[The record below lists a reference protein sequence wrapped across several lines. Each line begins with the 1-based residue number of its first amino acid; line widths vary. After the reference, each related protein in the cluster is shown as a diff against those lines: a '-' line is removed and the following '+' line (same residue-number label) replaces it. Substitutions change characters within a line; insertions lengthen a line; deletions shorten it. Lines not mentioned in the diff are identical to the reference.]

1 MSNITIK
8 DIAREL
14 NLSTSTVSRAL
25 RDSYEISTETKE
37 KVLAYAKKM
46 HYTPN
51 PIALSLKENKSHSIC
66 IIVPEIANNFFSEV
80 INGIDFT
87 AYEKGYNVFIFQTH
101 ESYEREMANLES
113 GLSRRVDGII
123 MSLSGTTSEFDYFEK
138 LVEDQTPIV
147 FFDRVPDAPDFHKV
161 VADNFGGAYKGTS
174 YLLKQGKRKI
184 AHVTSPPVLSITRE
198 RLDGY
203 KTCLKDH
210 DIPVNES
217 LIKYCGFDPMEAHK
231 TIEALIKEHQPDS
244 FIIGSDRLALHSLE
258 AIKKFQGALSHD
270 IEIVGFTNVK
280 HASLFHPP
288 IHTIRQP
295 AFEMGQQ
302 AVNLLIDCMEQ
313 KNKIKEPQKIV
324 LSTELVVQEK

>member
-37 KVLAYAKKM
+37 KVLAYAKKV

-66 IIVPEIANNFFSEV
+66 VIVPEIANNFFSEV

-101 ESYEREMANLES
+101 ESFQREMANLES
-113 GLSRRVDGII
+113 GLSRRVDGVI
-123 MSLSGTTSEFDYFEK
+123 MSLSGTTRDFDYFNDLQQE
-138 LVEDQTPIV
+138 TPIV
-147 FFDRVPDAPDFHKV
+147 FFDRVPDADHFHKV
-161 VADNFGGAYKGTS
+161 VADNFGGAYQGTS
-174 YLLKQGKRKI
+174 YLIQKGKRKI

-198 RLDGY
+198 RLNGY
-203 KTCLKDH
+203 KACLSDH
-210 DIPVNES
+210 GLAVDES
-217 LIKYCGFDPMEAHK
+217 LIKYCGFDPKEAHA
-231 TIEALIKEHQPDS
+231 TIENLIREQQPDS
-244 FIIGSDRLALHSLE
+244 FFIGSDRLALHSLE
-258 AIKKFQGALSHD
+258 AIKKYQPDYVSS

-280 HASLFHPP
+280 HACLFEPV

-295 AFEMGQQ
+295 AFEIGQQ
-302 AVNLLIDCMEQ
+302 AFNLLFECMEH
-313 KNKIKEPQKIV
+313 KNKIQEPKKIV
-324 LSTELVVQEK
+324 LSTELVVQERC